1 MLSIQ
6 KIALSLVAGAVLFA
20 SAAAIALKQ
29 GVPEKQDKV
38 ALGTE
43 EVKELLALLDTDK
56 SGKISKKEFMD
67 HMSAEFDRLDFG
79 LTKDKSGELD
89 ARELINS
96 TLRPAAGK

>member
-6 KIALSLVAGAVLFA
+6 KITLSLVAGAVLFA
-20 SAAAIALKQ
+20 GAAAIAQKQ

-43 EVKELLALLDTDK
+43 EIKELLALMDTDK

-67 HMSAEFDRLDFG
+67 YMSAEFDRLD
-79 LTKDKSGELD
+79 KDKSGELD
-89 ARELINS
+89 AKELINS
-96 TLRPAAGK
+96 TLRPAARPAVGK